1 MDCSIPFDLPK
12 ECCIIE
18 KIYDN
23 IEIKDKKINPYFNQL
38 FDENSIYANILN
50 DNAFIEIPLNE
61 NNLDF
66 SLKLKNDNKIKK
78 KRNTH
83 TKYCLD
89 NIFVKIN
96 VHFMNFIV
104 NLINMILKKL
114 EIKIDYFWKIN
125 GKIKKNIKK
134 HNIENIK
141 NYTIME
147 IMQFENNLKCKEKN
161 HNKDLIN
168 KIRNI
173 KNNTLQKILKMQYID
188 IFKNYYYINK
198 RDIIID
204 GLKIRLPM
212 IFEDFLSFIKAKED
226 IYYKNMI
233 KKVIKKYF
241 LVDNNKNNNMIINN
255 INDISIINK
264 IDNKNHYVKKLF
276 VINKSL

>member
-1 MDCSIPFDLPK
+1 
-12 ECCIIE
+12 
-18 KIYDN
+18 
-23 IEIKDKKINPYFNQL
+23 
-38 FDENSIYANILN
+38 
-50 DNAFIEIPLNE
+50 
-61 NNLDF
+61 
-66 SLKLKNDNKIKK
+66 
-78 KRNTH
+78 
-83 TKYCLD
+83 
-89 NIFVKIN
+89 
-96 VHFMNFIV
+96 MNFIV

-226 IYYKNMI
+226 IDYKNMI